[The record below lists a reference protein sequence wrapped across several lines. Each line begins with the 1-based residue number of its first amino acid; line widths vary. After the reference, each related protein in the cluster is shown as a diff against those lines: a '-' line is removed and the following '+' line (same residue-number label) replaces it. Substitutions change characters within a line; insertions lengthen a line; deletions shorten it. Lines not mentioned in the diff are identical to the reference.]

1 MSPFLSPFCPEGQ
14 SPLTERA
21 GPGSRRPCSSRSG
34 QARTSALG
42 EAATPSTDQPT
53 RQPAPAPFLG
63 DATPAARALVYP
75 TPCGPRRVWRR
86 GQRRLSF
93 GAFPQPSR
101 GMSRICLT
109 AWMAGRGGTGQM
121 PPTRRPKG
129 SLGLRQSHAPDKS
142 HHSTADRGGAAK
154 ATSPADRPLGA
165 RAGEAREAA
174 GAGLRDARGDTAL
187 TARHRRALASVVLT
201 SASRNLTDD
210 TRTPQ
215 VTGINHLLPRPSKA
229 TKAHRVSSERET
241 PGRLD
246 RRHDHTPDNE
256 EQGAAV
262 SPKSSACQ

>member
-42 EAATPSTDQPT
+42 EAAAPSTDQLT

-75 TPCGPRRVWRR
+75 TPCGPVGSGDEDNAGSHSARFHSLPRNEPHLPNGLDGRKGR
-86 GQRRLSF
+86 H
-93 GAFPQPSR
+93 GADATHP
-101 GMSRICLT
+101 
-109 AWMAGRGGTGQM
+109 A
-121 PPTRRPKG
+121 PKG
-129 SLGLRQSHAPDKS
+129 SLGLRQSHTPDKS

-215 VTGINHLLPRPSKA
+215 VTGISHLLPRPSKA
-229 TKAHRVSSERET
+229 TKAHRVSSE
-241 PGRLD
+241 
-246 RRHDHTPDNE
+246 
-256 EQGAAV
+256 
-262 SPKSSACQ
+262 